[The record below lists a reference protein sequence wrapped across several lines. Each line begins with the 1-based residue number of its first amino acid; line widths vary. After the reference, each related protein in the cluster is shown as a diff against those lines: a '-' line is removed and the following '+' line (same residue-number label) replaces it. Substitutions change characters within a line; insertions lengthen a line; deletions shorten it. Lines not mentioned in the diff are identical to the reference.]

1 MFWLLLIFAYLLGSV
16 SFAILISKL
25 AGKQDPRSLGSGNP
39 GATNMLRVAGAR
51 LAIFTLIGDLCKGI
65 IPVILAKL
73 LGLPIGQQAWIGLS
87 AIIGHLY
94 PLYFKFKGGKG
105 VATAAG
111 MLLATD
117 PLIGISAIAL
127 WGITFYISR
136 TSSLSALLALVITII
151 LTATFTY
158 TIFIPVIILCLLIL
172 WRHRSNL
179 HNLMKGH
186 ERHF

>member
-16 SFAILISKL
+16 SFAILTSKI

-65 IPVILAKL
+65 IPVVSAKL
-73 LGLPIGQQAWIGLS
+73 LGLPVEQQAWIGIA

-111 MLLATD
+111 MLLATN
-117 PLIGISAIAL
+117 PIIGISAITI
-127 WGITFYISR
+127 WGLSFYISR
-136 TSSLSALLALVITII
+136 TSSLSALLALASTII
-151 LTATFTY
+151 LTA
-158 TIFIPVIILCLLIL
+158 IMAQAIIIPVLILCTLIL

-179 HNLMKGH
+179 HNLITGH